1 MLKCTFHRDCSFIF
15 FISFSVTKRGMK
27 GSKLVLLLLMFVRDF
42 GVPNR
47 LIVSF
52 FSSRFFNALVITFV
66 LTNVGRDIEAGEALY

>member
-1 MLKCTFHRDCSFIF
+1 VIVHLF
-15 FISFSVTKRGMK
+15 FLSVFSVAKRGMK
-27 GSKLVLLLLMFVRDF
+27 GSKLVLLPLMFVRDF

-66 LTNVGRDIEAGEALY
+66 VIYIGRDIEVGEA